1 MGVAAKSV
9 FLRGPKIRSG
19 SQAHTVPVVVLVC
32 RHLTRQGSG
41 RKIRAAARSVQLP
54 NGEGVRVEWY
64 NWVAPYLYVILMVA
78 TSVVL
83 IVRGQYLLGFLLLT
97 TSLVQGVGWE
107 YLYRSAETP
116 GFTENLSMQYRLVS
130 GAVDLSVITHYVV
143 ILVVVWRFVPLKLNK

>member
-1 MGVAAKSV
+1 MA
-9 FLRGPKIRSG
+9 
-19 SQAHTVPVVVLVC
+19 
-32 RHLTRQGSG
+32 SG
-41 RKIRAAARSVQLP
+41 RNGNGDILQSDISHLQL
-54 NGEGVRVEWY
+54 NTLFSCLMGRGVRVEWY

>member
-1 MGVAAKSV
+1 MSN
-9 FLRGPKIRSG
+9 RSTEY
-19 SQAHTVPVVVLVC
+19 A
-32 RHLTRQGSG
+32 
-41 RKIRAAARSVQLP
+41 VQLP

-78 TSVVL
+78 ASVVL
-83 IVRGQYLLGFLLLT
+83 IVREQYLLGFLLLT

-143 ILVVVWRFVPLKLNK
+143 VLIVVWRFVPLKLNK

>member
-1 MGVAAKSV
+1 M
-9 FLRGPKIRSG
+9 
-19 SQAHTVPVVVLVC
+19 PVVVLVC